1 MGFLDKAKNKLSGL
15 YNSVS
20 EETVRKIDYE
30 VDDEIFDEP
39 EAEPKQKPKPKVKAD
54 KPVVDIK
61 SKLSSI
67 VKTDK
72 PKVEKVK
79 EEKVAPKKSKKDE
92 NPQEVKDVLEVL
104 NILETFKIPPN
115 VLMPED
121 LEQVKFDLQVPKG
134 YDIGQVNAFL
144 EQVITT
150 TKHYVTLLKTRNS
163 DVAKL
168 ATTIDR
174 LEVDLNNI
182 KFDSE
187 LSQGINIMPSDSDD
201 NVINENIELKLENR
215 RLKEL
220 LENKNFDEELS
231 EEKQN
236 EFHALQDKLSL
247 ANRRVEDLN
256 EEIYGL
262 RNRIAY
268 FEEQADATMEKVSDY
283 TEVEVDD
290 SEWDVDNS
298 VNNIPSFSETFG
310 QGLESIALDDEDLDL
325 PEVDLNESRHSNN
338 ESDAYEDF
346 YNESDSNNAFATVN
360 SDPVQDLFNA
370 TPIDFD
376 EKDDEGAFSFDSDNS
391 SKMNELYKSEHSNTD
406 FLSDII
412 SNTWEEKESGK

>member
-39 EAEPKQKPKPKVKAD
+39 EVEQKPKPKPKPKVE

-61 SKLSSI
+61 SKLTSI

-121 LEQVKFDLQVPKG
+121 LDQVKFDLQVPKG

-174 LEVDLNNI
+174 LEVDLNNV

-220 LENKNFDEELS
+220 LENNSFDEELS

-298 VNNIPSFSETFG
+298 ANNIPSFAETFG
-310 QGLESIALDDEDLDL
+310 QGLESIALDDEDSDL
-325 PEVDLNESRHSNN
+325 PEVDLNESIRSND

-346 YNESDSNNAFATVN
+346 YNESDSNNAFAAIN
-360 SDPVQDLFNA
+360 SDPVQDLFNS

-376 EKDDEGAFSFDSDNS
+376 EKDDEGSFSFDSDNS